1 MIALDLMG
9 KRNVNIK
16 DWIKCDT
23 DRCDKRLTMEKG
35 TVAKKITI
43 EKVPLSIV
51 WAVPTEGRH
60 KTHVREMV
68 RNKDKINRA
77 KRILYTDLAW
87 EHVEDEQTLR
97 RYARSCKSL
106 AVRPRSKCSE
116 PTGSQ

>member
-43 EKVPLSIV
+43 EKVPTLHCV
-51 WAVPTEGRH
+51 GR
-60 KTHVREMV
+60 TYSRETQNP
-68 RNKDKINRA
+68 RQRDGA
-77 KRILYTDLAW
+77 KQR
-87 EHVEDEQTLR
+87 
-97 RYARSCKSL
+97 
-106 AVRPRSKCSE
+106 
-116 PTGSQ
+116 